1 MHLRGAQTGE
11 VYIAAQASLDAREG
25 GGGGECDRLQLPGA
39 VSEQKPSA
47 RVAAFFI
54 IVDDREL
61 GAQRS
66 SERARARSV
75 LEKVVCGAQEHTHL
89 DKAARH
95 PSLECREV
103 RPGNILEFEC

>member
-54 IVDDREL
+54 IVDARTRGTEVIRE
-61 GAQRS
+61 GES
-66 SERARARSV
+66 TFSAREGG
-75 LEKVVCGAQEHTHL
+75 LW
-89 DKAARH
+89 
-95 PSLECREV
+95 
-103 RPGNILEFEC
+103 RPGTHSFRQSSQTSQSGMQRGQAWEHSRI